1 MSHMIISNP
10 RNKAQ
15 EMVQNPSSY
24 FSAARERALAEVK
37 AERSRKEQR
46 ERQERS
52 SGSSK
57 K

>member
-46 ERQERS
+46 ERRER
-52 SGSSK
+52 GNDSSK